1 MGWFGKKKDP
11 QDANEM
17 LRQYNAQEAQ
27 RLAAAGI
34 AQGTAIAS
42 VAGTVSTGSGTSE
55 FVVEDVFTI
64 TGRGQVATGR
74 TTTGT
79 MRVGDRVVVLRGSTQ
94 TGTSTITGIE
104 MLRKKAD
111 EAPVGVAA
119 GLLLKPQAD
128 LARGDVIRVTPTA

>member
-11 QDANEM
+11 LDANEM
-17 LRQYNAQEAQ
+17 LRQYNAQEAE
-27 RLAAAGI
+27 RLSAAGI
-34 AQGTAIAS
+34 APGAGIAAS
-42 VAGTVSTGSGTSE
+42 AGTVSAGIGTSE

-79 MRVGDRVVVLRGSTQ
+79 MRVGDRVVVLRGAAQ
-94 TGTSTITGIE
+94 TGTSTVTGIE
-104 MLRKKAD
+104 MFRKRAD
-111 EAPVGVAA
+111 EAPAGTAA
-119 GLLLKPQAD
+119 GLLLKPSVD

>member
-11 QDANEM
+11 LDANEM
-17 LRQYNAQEAQ
+17 LRRYNAQEAE

-34 AQGTAIAS
+34 APSAGIAS
-42 VAGTVSTGSGTSE
+42 VAGTVSTGGGSE

-74 TTTGT
+74 TTTGA
-79 MRVGDRVVVLRGSTQ
+79 MRTGDRVVVLRGSAQ
-94 TGTSTITGIE
+94 SGVSTITGIE
-104 MLRKKAD
+104 MFRKKAD

-119 GLLLKPQAD
+119 GLLLKPSVD

>member
-11 QDANEM
+11 LDANEM
-17 LRQYNAQEAQ
+17 LRRYNAQEAE

-34 AQGTAIAS
+34 APSAGTAS
-42 VAGTVSTGSGTSE
+42 VAGTVSTGGGSE

-74 TTTGT
+74 TTTGA
-79 MRVGDRVVVLRGSTQ
+79 MRTGDRVVVLRGSAQ
-94 TGTSTITGIE
+94 SGVSTITGIE
-104 MLRKKAD
+104 MFRKKAD

-119 GLLLKPQAD
+119 GLLLKPSVD

>member
-17 LRQYNAQEAQ
+17 LRQYNAQEAE

-34 AQGTAIAS
+34 APSQGIAS
-42 VAGTVSTGSGTSE
+42 VAGTVSTGVGTAE

-74 TTTGT
+74 TTTGV
-79 MRVGDRVVVLRGSTQ
+79 MRVGDRVVVLRGSAQ
-94 TGTSTITGIE
+94 TGASTITGIE
-104 MLRKKAD
+104 MFRKKST
-111 EAPVGVAA
+111 EAPEGSMA
-119 GLLLKPQAD
+119 GLLLTPSVD
-128 LARGDVIRVTPTA
+128 LARGDVIRAAATA

>member
-11 QDANEM
+11 PDANEL
-17 LRQYNAQEAQ
+17 LRQYNAQEAE

-34 AQGTAIAS
+34 APSQGIAS
-42 VAGTVSTGSGTSE
+42 VAGTVSTGVGTAE
-55 FVVEDVFTI
+55 FAVEDVFTI

-74 TTTGT
+74 TTAGV
-79 MRVGDRVVVLRGSTQ
+79 MRVGDRVVVLRGSAQ
-94 TGTSTITGIE
+94 TGASTITGIE
-104 MLRKKAD
+104 MFRKKAD

-119 GLLLKPQAD
+119 GLLLKPHAD

>member
-11 QDANEM
+11 QDANEL
-17 LRQYNAQEAQ
+17 LRQYNAQEAE

-34 AQGTAIAS
+34 APSTGIAS
-42 VAGTVSTGSGTSE
+42 AASTVSTGIGTSE

-79 MRVGDRVVVLRGSTQ
+79 MRVGDRVVVLRGATQ
-94 TGTSTITGIE
+94 TGVSTITGIE
-104 MLRKKAD
+104 MFRKKAS

-119 GLLLKPQAD
+119 GLLLKPSAD